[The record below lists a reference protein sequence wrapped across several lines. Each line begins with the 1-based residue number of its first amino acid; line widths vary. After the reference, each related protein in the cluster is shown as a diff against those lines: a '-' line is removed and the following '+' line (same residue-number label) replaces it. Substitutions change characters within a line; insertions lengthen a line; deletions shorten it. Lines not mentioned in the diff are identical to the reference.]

1 MAFTR
6 VLHRSKDDG
15 LEVEVPTVR
24 VKPLDPACDVQCGF
38 VVKDRPYAMRQF
50 LDEPSNVLASHIFLA
65 ETDYVFLRPLA
76 LPASEAEL
84 PMGFPFGYILPNWPT
99 ITHIM
104 RRHFPEEHGD
114 LKRLSWGSHGEGSGP
129 APVLIS
135 AADLKLITPEWER
148 ITAAIEAD
156 DEARETLGWVRE
168 MYAYTIAATIVD
180 RPHKLAPAAQSKL
193 MVQPP
198 ADHKTFSAAIAHY
211 TWGSELYA
219 GGKKDAGGSKV
230 WEFDKRRFSGAG
242 PTGQLP
248 LPPTEIPSGGMFLQD
263 GVAVTPDLLTTLMLL
278 IKAINEGL
286 PKP

>member
-135 AADLKLITPEWER
+135 AA
-148 ITAAIEAD
+148 
-156 DEARETLGWVRE
+156 
-168 MYAYTIAATIVD
+168 
-180 RPHKLAPAAQSKL
+180 
-193 MVQPP
+193 
-198 ADHKTFSAAIAHY
+198 
-211 TWGSELYA
+211 
-219 GGKKDAGGSKV
+219 
-230 WEFDKRRFSGAG
+230 AG
-242 PTGQLP
+242 PPQTPQAA
-248 LPPTEIPSGGMFLQD
+248 PSPATLASVD
-263 GVAVTPDLLTTLMLL
+263 NLAVALCVSPVSPERACRFARSPVRAETHQVL
-278 IKAINEGL
+278 
-286 PKP
+286 